1 MPVRLLFFSGALHS
15 PVHSILPLLII
26 GIGVDDI
33 FVITKSLNDINFN
46 NPRFSEK
53 DIPTRIGLALSRSG
67 AAVTVTSVTN
77 FIVFLASAVSAL
89 PALRFF
95 SLWACIG
102 VLADFLFSTTFFVAA
117 LTLDQRRI
125 DAKRRDLV
133 PCLRVAVPKAVNYCG
148 LQFGVF
154 PRFFT
159 KFGTFITS
167 SIARVVL
174 LVLFIGLLAT
184 GSVGAARLYLKF
196 EFSFFYPEG
205 TSQKA
210 YQDALDSQFESPQLG
225 FVYVKNTDLSK
236 ADNQRKLLEL
246 CRPQTGIVAES
257 EWVIPSSVDC
267 WYTAMRDDAGLTGS
281 DVFEEGSF
289 STTVQTFLSGPG
301 AGYARNVVLDKGSI
315 KISRFG
321 LLYRFAGS
329 NDEEIERLDTLRA
342 DVERANF
349 GSSGSPELENA
360 FPYAFSDIF
369 VEQYKALPG
378 EVALSLGLSIAAVG
392 IVTVVLLGNPLVA
405 LLCMLVVGL
414 VLICVVGSM
423 HWSGFNLNSVSV
435 ISLAVAVGL
444 SCDQIVHI
452 ARAFL
457 EQVGTRRE
465 RSIKA
470 LEELGPPVFQ
480 AGFSTFLAIM
490 MLSIASSYIFKSLF
504 WGFFFLILLSVSHGL
519 VLMPILL
526 SMIGPR
532 GFYDTE
538 EQKEMAD
545 LQLEEACVP
554 DEYKSEST
562 DEVSTD
568 PTAVTE

>member
-1 MPVRLLFFSGALHS
+1 MP
-15 PVHSILPLLII
+15 
-26 GIGVDDI
+26 
-33 FVITKSLNDINFN
+33 
-46 NPRFSEK
+46 
-53 DIPTRIGLALSRSG
+53 
-67 AAVTVTSVTN
+67 AAD
-77 FIVFLASAVSAL
+77 
-89 PALRFF
+89 
-95 SLWACIG
+95 C
-102 VLADFLFSTTFFVAA
+102 
-117 LTLDQRRI
+117 
-125 DAKRRDLV
+125 
-133 PCLRVAVPKAVNYCG
+133 
-148 LQFGVF
+148 
-154 PRFFT
+154 
-159 KFGTFITS
+159 
-167 SIARVVL
+167 
-174 LVLFIGLLAT
+174 
-184 GSVGAARLYLKF
+184 
-196 EFSFFYPEG
+196 
-205 TSQKA
+205 
-210 YQDALDSQFESPQLG
+210 
-225 FVYVKNTDLSK
+225 
-236 ADNQRKLLEL
+236 
-246 CRPQTGIVAES
+246 IVAKS

-315 KISRFG
+315 KVSRFG
-321 LLYRFAGS
+321 LLYRFADS

-342 DVERANF
+342 DVERADF